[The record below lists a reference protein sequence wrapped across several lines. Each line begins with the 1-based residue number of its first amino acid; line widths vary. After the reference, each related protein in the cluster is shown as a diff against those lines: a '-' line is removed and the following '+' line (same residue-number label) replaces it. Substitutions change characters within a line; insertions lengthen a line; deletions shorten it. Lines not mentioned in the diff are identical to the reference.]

1 MGLAQA
7 SMNPFSLVCKFLTM
21 STEFDKNFSK
31 WSYCWSQKLH
41 RKDFWTFSVKVIRP
55 SKIKIWW
62 LHFRNKTFF
71 KLKLSKKVFTKVGP
85 LNWYSPMKFCL
96 WKILIIFDIEQW
108 LWKSE
113 FCNLA
118 GLIKRI
124 YSEKATKYLNFN
136 VDQKCSKKCSKPFLW
151 SGEY

>member
-62 LHFRNKTFF
+62 LHFRDKTFF
-71 KLKLSKKVFTKVGP
+71 KLKLSKKSFYKSWAPKLIFSNEILFVKNSDNFWHRTMTLKVRILQFGGSDKAHIF
-85 LNWYSPMKFCL
+85 WEGH
-96 WKILIIFDIEQW
+96 KIFEL
-108 LWKSE
+108 
-113 FCNLA
+113 
-118 GLIKRI
+118 
-124 YSEKATKYLNFN
+124 
-136 VDQKCSKKCSKPFLW
+136 
-151 SGEY
+151 